1 MFDQLLSHP
10 GLLSAVS
17 AFGFTEPTD
26 VQTQA
31 IPAVLEGHD
40 LLTTAQTGS
49 GKTLAWLLPVVQKL
63 LTSTPSRLPRAL
75 IVLPTRE
82 LAQQIAD
89 VAKQLTRELPLR
101 IALVT
106 GSEDHFSQQ
115 KMLRRGGHDIVIGT
129 PGRLQERLEDH
140 FLELDQISHVILDE
154 ADRLLDMGFAN
165 TVTQL
170 ARACAPEHQT
180 LLFSATE
187 GNLKLR
193 RLSEEVLKT
202 PKRLRITPARQV
214 GEHIRHQL
222 ITSDSFE
229 QKLKQITWLLQNS
242 EFDKAVVFCNTRE
255 HAEQLYGHMSK
266 EQLPVFILH
275 GECDRRMRTLAVERL
290 RNGKVKALI
299 ATDVAARGLDVEGLD
314 LVINLDVPRRG
325 DDYLHRVGRTGRADA
340 QGLAITLAMHFEWN
354 LMASIARYLKLDSVE
369 RRIID
374 AVPALY
380 QGPEKLKASGKAAGT
395 RKKKEKKAEAKDK
408 AKASAKKAK
417 AKKAKKAKS
426 RK

>member
-10 GLLSAVS
+10 ELQRAVAS
-17 AFGFTEPTD
+17 LGIEEPTA

-31 IPAVLEGHD
+31 IPVALAGHD
-40 LLTTAQTGS
+40 LFVTAQTGS
-49 GKTLAWLLPVVQKL
+49 GKTLAWLLPVVQTL
-63 LTSTPSRLPRAL
+63 LNGTSFRQPRAL

-89 VAKQLTRELPLR
+89 VAQRLTRELPLR
-101 IALVT
+101 VALVT

-129 PGRLQERLEDH
+129 PGRLLERLEDH
-140 FLELDQISHVILDE
+140 FLELDQVSHIILDE

-165 TVTQL
+165 TVTCL
-170 ARACAPEHQT
+170 AKACAPKHQT

-187 GNLKLR
+187 GDLKLR
-193 RLSEEVLKT
+193 RLSEEVLDT
-202 PKRLRITPARQV
+202 PKRLRITPARQIS
-214 GEHIRHQL
+214 EHIHHQL
-222 ITSDSFE
+222 ITADSFE
-229 QKLKQITWLLQNS
+229 QKLEQVSWLLEHS
-242 EFDKAVVFCNTRE
+242 KFDKAVVFCNTRE
-255 HAEQLYGHMSK
+255 HAELLYGRLARQKM
-266 EQLPVFILH
+266 PVFILH

-299 ATDVAARGLDVEGLD
+299 ATDVAARGLDVEGLE

-340 QGLAITLAMHFEWN
+340 PGLAITLAMHFEWN
-354 LMASIARYLKLDSVE
+354 LMASIARYLKLTQIE
-369 RRIID
+369 RRVIEAI
-374 AVPALY
+374 PARY
-380 QGPEKLKASGKAAGT
+380 QGPEKVKASGKAAGT
-395 RKKKEKKAEAKDK
+395 RKKKDKKAEAKDK

>member
-10 GLLSAVS
+10 GLLNAVS

-140 FLELDQISHVILDE
+140 FLELDQVSHVILDE

-222 ITSDSFE
+222 ITYESFE

>member
-75 IVLPTRE
+75 IILPTRE

>member
-10 GLLSAVS
+10 DLLRAVA
-17 AFGFTEPTD
+17 AFGFTTPTD
-26 VQTQA
+26 VQTQTV
-31 IPAVLEGHD
+31 PVVLEGHD
-40 LLTTAQTGS
+40 VFATAQTGS
-49 GKTLAWLLPVVQKL
+49 GKTLAWLLPIVQQL
-63 LTSTPSRLPRAL
+63 LNAAPLRLPRAL

-89 VAKQLTRELPLR
+89 VAKQLTRELPVR

-115 KMLRRGGHDIVIGT
+115 KMLRRGGYDIVIGT
-129 PGRLQERLEDH
+129 PGRLQERLEDG
-140 FLELDQISHVILDE
+140 FLVLDHVSYVVLDE
-154 ADRLLDMGFAN
+154 ADRLLDMGFAH
-165 TVTQL
+165 TVTHL
-170 ARACAPEHQT
+170 ARACASPHQT

-193 RLSEEVLKT
+193 RLSEDVLNT
-202 PKRLRITPARQV
+202 PKRLRITPARHV
-214 GEHIRHQL
+214 SEHIRHQL
-222 ITSDSFE
+222 ITADSAE
-229 QKLKQITWLLQNS
+229 QKREQVAWLLQHS

-255 HAEQLYGHMSK
+255 HAELLYGRLARQK
-266 EQLPVFILH
+266 LPVFILH

-290 RNGKVKALI
+290 RTGKVKALI
-299 ATDVAARGLDVEGLD
+299 ATDVAARGLDVEGLE

-354 LMASIARYLKLDSVE
+354 LMASIARYLKLGNVE
-369 RRIID
+369 RRIIETL
-374 AVPALY
+374 PARY
-380 QGPEKLKASGKAAGT
+380 QGPEKVKASGKAAGT
-395 RKKKEKKAEAKDK
+395 RKKKDKKAGEKEK

-417 AKKAKKAKS
+417 AKKAKKTKS
-426 RK
+426 RL